1 MIKAEPKTILYFIW
15 SYFDVLRELFD
26 TQSQEGIIRKEAL
39 SLILERNKRDIKSQ
53 LIEYKILR
61 SINDDFEL
69 RDVYYKLIEF
79 ILFEFRPLLP
89 EEIEKFGTA
98 ISELFRHVK
107 EGANGDKAIL
117 VDRLRALSSQIK
129 EFTDSVEKNSIRLLN
144 ESRELKSNVSR
155 LDYREKIQRASFW
168 IQYYILPLNS
178 ILDVNHSESITNKL
192 LDVSEFA
199 NQKRLT
205 FMDEGIRQSFEKLYF
220 QLIQA
225 NDDLLKQS
233 KLLTNELLP
242 LIERIRT
249 ESLIITGWIEFL
261 QSYNKIQPPKLLKPK
276 KDNPYSKRVYV
287 NTKEYFEQFKVD
299 EDAIIVEDDQE
310 YETWVFNKSKYK
322 RKLIDS
328 LPIENFFDWCSNQL
342 KQDTNEV
349 TNEKVFA
356 LTGLL
361 FEDDLEVKSNTE
373 EKVLNIQTKTS
384 KMSVPILNVKRNGI
398 S

>member
-1 MIKAEPKTILYFIW
+1 MIKAEPKTILHFIW

-26 TQSQEGIIRKEAL
+26 TQSKDGLIRKEAL
-39 SLILERNKRDIKSQ
+39 ALILERNKRDIKSQ

-61 SINDDFEL
+61 NINEDFEL

-89 EEIEKFGTA
+89 EEIEKFGTS
-98 ISELFRHVK
+98 ISDLFRNIK
-107 EGANGDKAIL
+107 EGINGEKAIL
-117 VDRLRALSSQIK
+117 VDRLRGLSSQIK

-178 ILDVNHSESITNKL
+178 ILDVNHSESITNKM

-205 FMDEGIRQSFEKLYF
+205 FTDEGIRQSFEKLYF

-261 QSYNKIQPPKLLKPK
+261 QSHNKIQPPKLLKPK
-276 KDNPYSKRVYV
+276 KDNPYSKRVYL

-299 EDAIIVEDDQE
+299 EDALIVQDDQE
-310 YETWVFNKSKYK
+310 YETWVFNKAKYK
-322 RKLIDS
+322 RKLINS
-328 LPIENFFDWCSNQL
+328 LPINNFFDWCSNQL
-342 KQDTNEV
+342 KDDTSEV

-361 FEDDLEVKSNTE
+361 FEGDIEVNSSSEIKF
-373 EKVLNIQTKTS
+373 LNIETKTS
-384 KMSVPILNVKRNGI
+384 KLSVPILNVKKNGI

>member
-61 SINDDFEL
+61 NINDDFEL

-205 FMDEGIRQSFEKLYF
+205 FTDEGIRQSFEKLYF

-261 QSYNKIQPPKLLKPK
+261 QSYNKIQPPRLLKPK

-384 KMSVPILNVKRNGI
+384 KISVPILNVKKNGI

>member
-1 MIKAEPKTILYFIW
+1 MIKAEPKTILHFIW

-26 TQSQEGIIRKEAL
+26 TQSKDGLIRKEMLA
-39 SLILERNKRDIKSQ
+39 LILERNKRDIKSQ
-53 LIEYKILR
+53 LVEYKILR
-61 SINDDFEL
+61 NINEDFEL

-89 EEIEKFGTA
+89 EEIEKFGTS
-98 ISELFRHVK
+98 ISELFRNIK
-107 EGANGDKAIL
+107 EGINGEKAIL
-117 VDRLRALSSQIK
+117 VDRLRGLSSQIK

-178 ILDVNHSESITNKL
+178 ILDVNHSESITNKM

-205 FMDEGIRQSFEKLYF
+205 FTDEGIRQSFEKLYF

-261 QSYNKIQPPKLLKPK
+261 QSHNKIQPPKLLKPQ
-276 KDNPYSKRVYV
+276 KDNPYSKRVYL

-310 YETWVFNKSKYK
+310 YETWVFNKAKYK
-322 RKLIDS
+322 RKLINS
-328 LPIENFFDWCSNQL
+328 LPIDNFFDWCSNQL
-342 KQDTNEV
+342 KDDTSEI

-361 FEDDLEVKSNTE
+361 FEGDIEVNSNSEVKF
-373 EKVLNIQTKTS
+373 LNIETKTS
-384 KMSVPILNVKRNGI
+384 KLSVPILNVKKNGI

>member
-15 SYFDVLRELFD
+15 SYFDVFRELFD

-61 SINDDFEL
+61 NINDDFEL

-205 FMDEGIRQSFEKLYF
+205 FTDEGIRQSFEKLYF

-261 QSYNKIQPPKLLKPK
+261 QSYNKIQPPRLLKPK

-384 KMSVPILNVKRNGI
+384 KISVPILNVKKNGI

>member
-1 MIKAEPKTILYFIW
+1 MIKAEPKTILHFIW

-26 TQSQEGIIRKEAL
+26 TQSKDGLIRKEAL
-39 SLILERNKRDIKSQ
+39 ALILERNKRDIKSQ

-61 SINDDFEL
+61 NINEDFEL

-89 EEIEKFGTA
+89 EEIEKFGTS
-98 ISELFRHVK
+98 ISDLFRNIK
-107 EGANGDKAIL
+107 EGINGEKAIL
-117 VDRLRALSSQIK
+117 VDRLRGLSSQIK

-178 ILDVNHSESITNKL
+178 ILDVNHSESITNKM

-205 FMDEGIRQSFEKLYF
+205 FTDEGIRQSFEKLYF

-261 QSYNKIQPPKLLKPK
+261 QSHNKIQPPKLLKPK
-276 KDNPYSKRVYV
+276 KDNPYSKRVYL

-299 EDAIIVEDDQE
+299 EDALIVEDDQE
-310 YETWVFNKSKYK
+310 YETWVFNKAKYK
-322 RKLIDS
+322 RKLINS
-328 LPIENFFDWCSNQL
+328 LPIDNFFDWCSNQL
-342 KQDTNEV
+342 KDDTSEV

-361 FEDDLEVKSNTE
+361 FEGDIEVNSSSEIKF
-373 EKVLNIQTKTS
+373 LNIETKTS
-384 KMSVPILNVKRNGI
+384 KLSVPILNVKKNGI

>member
-1 MIKAEPKTILYFIW
+1 MIKAEPKTILHFIW

-26 TQSQEGIIRKEAL
+26 TQSKDGLIRKEAL
-39 SLILERNKRDIKSQ
+39 ALILERNKRDIKSQ

-61 SINDDFEL
+61 NINEDFEL

-89 EEIEKFGTA
+89 EEIEKFGTS
-98 ISELFRHVK
+98 ISDLFRNIK
-107 EGANGDKAIL
+107 EGINGEKAIL
-117 VDRLRALSSQIK
+117 VDRLRGLSSQIK

-178 ILDVNHSESITNKL
+178 ILDVNHSESITNKM

-205 FMDEGIRQSFEKLYF
+205 FTDEGIRQSFEKLYF

-261 QSYNKIQPPKLLKPK
+261 QSHNKIQPPKLLKPK
-276 KDNPYSKRVYV
+276 KDNPYSKRVYL

-299 EDAIIVEDDQE
+299 EDALIVEDDQE
-310 YETWVFNKSKYK
+310 YETWVFNKAKYK
-322 RKLIDS
+322 RKLINS
-328 LPIENFFDWCSNQL
+328 LPIDNFFDWCSNQL
-342 KQDTNEV
+342 KDDTSEI

-361 FEDDLEVKSNTE
+361 FEGDIEVNSSSEIKFI
-373 EKVLNIQTKTS
+373 NIETKTS
-384 KMSVPILNVKRNGI
+384 KLSVPILNVKKNGI

>member
-1 MIKAEPKTILYFIW
+1 MIKAEPKTILHFIW

-26 TQSQEGIIRKEAL
+26 TQSKDGLIRKEAL
-39 SLILERNKRDIKSQ
+39 ALILERNKRDIKSQ

-61 SINDDFEL
+61 NINEDFEL

-89 EEIEKFGTA
+89 EEIEKFGTS
-98 ISELFRHVK
+98 ISDLFRNIK
-107 EGANGDKAIL
+107 EGINGEKAIL
-117 VDRLRALSSQIK
+117 VDRLRGLSSQIK

-178 ILDVNHSESITNKL
+178 ILDVNHSESITNKM

-205 FMDEGIRQSFEKLYF
+205 FTDEGIRQSFEKLYF

-261 QSYNKIQPPKLLKPK
+261 QSYNKIQPPRLLKPK
-276 KDNPYSKRVYV
+276 KDNPYSTRVYL

-299 EDAIIVEDDQE
+299 EDAIIVEDDNE
-310 YETWVFNKSKYK
+310 YQTWVFNKAKYK
-322 RKLIDS
+322 RKLINS
-328 LPIENFFDWCSNQL
+328 LPIDNFFAWCSNQL
-342 KQDTNEV
+342 KDDTSEV

-361 FEDDLEVKSNTE
+361 FEGDIEVNTSSEVKF
-373 EKVLNIQTKTS
+373 LNIETKTS
-384 KMSVPILNVKRNGI
+384 KLSVPILNVKKNGI

>member
-1 MIKAEPKTILYFIW
+1 MIKAEPKTILHFIW

-26 TQSQEGIIRKEAL
+26 TQSKDGLIRKEAL
-39 SLILERNKRDIKSQ
+39 ALILERNKRDIKSQ

-61 SINDDFEL
+61 NINEDFEL

-89 EEIEKFGTA
+89 EEIEKFGTS
-98 ISELFRHVK
+98 ISDLFRNIK
-107 EGANGDKAIL
+107 EGINSEKAIL

-144 ESRELKSNVSR
+144 ESRELKANVSR

-178 ILDVNHSESITNKL
+178 ILDVNHSESITNKM

-205 FMDEGIRQSFEKLYF
+205 FNDEGIRQSFEKLYF

-225 NDDLLKQS
+225 NDELLKQS

-261 QSYNKIQPPKLLKPK
+261 QSHNKIQPPKLLKPQ
-276 KDNPYSKRVYV
+276 KDNPYSKRVYL

-310 YETWVFNKSKYK
+310 YETWVFNKAKYK
-322 RKLIDS
+322 RKLINS
-328 LPIENFFDWCSNQL
+328 LPIDNFFDWCNKQL
-342 KQDTNEV
+342 KDDTSEI

-361 FEDDLEVKSNTE
+361 FEGDIEVNSNSE
-373 EKVLNIQTKTS
+373 AKFLNIETKTS
-384 KMSVPILNVKRNGI
+384 KLSVPILNVKKNGI

>member
-1 MIKAEPKTILYFIW
+1 MIKAEPKTILHFIW

-26 TQSQEGIIRKEAL
+26 TQSKDGLIRKEAL
-39 SLILERNKRDIKSQ
+39 ALILERNKRDIKSQ

-61 SINDDFEL
+61 NINEDFEL

-89 EEIEKFGTA
+89 EEIEKFGTS
-98 ISELFRHVK
+98 ISDLFRNIK
-107 EGANGDKAIL
+107 EGINSEKAIL

-144 ESRELKSNVSR
+144 ESRELKANVSR

-178 ILDVNHSESITNKL
+178 ILDVNHSESITNKM

-205 FMDEGIRQSFEKLYF
+205 FNDEGIRQSFEKLYF

-225 NDDLLKQS
+225 NDELLKQS

-261 QSYNKIQPPKLLKPK
+261 QSHNKIQPPKLLKPQ
-276 KDNPYSKRVYV
+276 KDNPYSKRVYL

-310 YETWVFNKSKYK
+310 YETWVFKKAKYK
-322 RKLIDS
+322 RKLINS
-328 LPIENFFDWCSNQL
+328 LPIDNFFDWCNKQL
-342 KQDTNEV
+342 KDDTSEI

-361 FEDDLEVKSNTE
+361 FEGDIEVNSNSE
-373 EKVLNIQTKTS
+373 AKFLNIETKTS
-384 KMSVPILNVKRNGI
+384 KLSVPILNVKKNGI